1 VKNSEQNVSQL
12 HLVRISRLDDAFSV
26 ILELEA
32 SPVECQQLQQKDNE
46 RRKRKGEKKIKK
58 PKSLKTKVPYSSRKL
73 SQNLDLFTC
82 PRKKMSQNAML
93 GKKGTLSC
101 RKCLFWLDWS

>member
-32 SPVECQQLQQKDNE
+32 SPVECQQFQQKDNE
-46 RRKRKGEKKIKK
+46 RRKRKGEKK
-58 PKSLKTKVPYSSRKL
+58 
-73 SQNLDLFTC
+73 N
-82 PRKKMSQNAML
+82 
-93 GKKGTLSC
+93 
-101 RKCLFWLDWS
+101 